1 MIKIM
6 LAEKYVGKYSDQIT
20 SHCNLFVYICP
31 CMSCFWHLLTVNMTD
46 PVYIWSGSCSR
57 NLLRSVGQLILA
69 QQLASRPDPSGQNL
83 TRSSRTKL
91 GPGWFCT
98 IWSRPSL
105 EEWNQFR
112 CAKQVA
118 GQLQSARTGPNDS
131 CTAAC
136 FRARF
141 IWVRSSRTKL
151 DLGQFLTIWP
161 GEKSE
166 LIEKR
171 GKNNW
176 SCCRNLQPNQ
186 FWKFGT
192 DCTTTHTHTHT
203 HTYTQITIYFQFY
216 IWTARQVESNFFF
229 IRISQLYESQY
240 TERTLTKTLNFVQ
253 VIKILNN
260 ETLLVKMDY
269 AEHNPNWPTWGRLG
283 HPWSRSGSSKSGS
296 FQESCAD
303 AFSANHCICELFY
316 LQRSQKSFW
325 QCHHQHS
332 PHIHSQ

>member
-1 MIKIM
+1 MCQTGSGPV
-6 LAEKYVGKYSDQIT
+6 AVCQDQAQWFLHSTLLPGQI
-20 SHCNLFVYICP
+20 
-31 CMSCFWHLLTVNMTD
+31 HLGQVIQNQTGSGPVFNNMTRRKVRTNRKKRKKQLELLQESSTE
-46 PVYIWSGSCSR
+46 PV
-57 NLLRSVGQLILA
+57 
-69 QQLASRPDPSGQNL
+69 
-83 TRSSRTKL
+83 
-91 GPGWFCT
+91 
-98 IWSRPSL
+98 L
-105 EEWNQFR
+105 EVWHRLHYN
-112 CAKQVA
+112 
-118 GQLQSARTGPNDS
+118 
-131 CTAAC
+131 
-136 FRARF
+136 
-141 IWVRSSRTKL
+141 
-151 DLGQFLTIWP
+151 
-161 GEKSE
+161 
-166 LIEKR
+166 
-171 GKNNW
+171 
-176 SCCRNLQPNQ
+176 
-186 FWKFGT
+186 
-192 DCTTTHTHTHT
+192 THTHTHT